1 MINMLNIF
9 QPSEMIQQKT
19 KAICMSD
26 VIPVSDLFLVLEN
39 KGQEDRTKT
48 KAGNYWQY
56 QIKEEV
62 I

>member
-1 MINMLNIF
+1 
-9 QPSEMIQQKT
+9 
-19 KAICMSD
+19 MSD